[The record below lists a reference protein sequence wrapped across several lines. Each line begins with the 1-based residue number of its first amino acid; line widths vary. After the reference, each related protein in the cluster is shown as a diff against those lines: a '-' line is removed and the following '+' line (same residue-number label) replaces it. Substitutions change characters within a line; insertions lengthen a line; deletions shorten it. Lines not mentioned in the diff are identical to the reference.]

1 MTDKN
6 WVKRIDWVTTIVPFV
21 IVLCLMAVFMLF
33 PEHSKTTVE
42 SWRAFFG
49 DTIGL
54 YYSFIG
60 IGCVLT
66 ALYWAFSSKYGK
78 TVLGDERKPLYS
90 NFKWGTMIFTSTM
103 AADILFYSLCEWALY
118 GGEAH
123 VASLGSL
130 QTWGPTF
137 TLFHWGPIAW
147 ASYVVLAVCFAYMIH
162 VRKRE
167 RQRFLESM

>member
-33 PEHSKTTVE
+33 PEHSKTTVD

-103 AADILFYSLCEWALY
+103 AGFPTKELLTPSEKSDVSVPSSSSYKSPLIVTPSLLSVNENTA
-118 GGEAH
+118 
-123 VASLGSL
+123 ASPAFCAGSVRVDRPAPDR
-130 QTWGPTF
+130 GSR
-137 TLFHWGPIAW
+137 A
-147 ASYVVLAVCFAYMIH
+147 VL
-162 VRKRE
+162 
-167 RQRFLESM
+167 